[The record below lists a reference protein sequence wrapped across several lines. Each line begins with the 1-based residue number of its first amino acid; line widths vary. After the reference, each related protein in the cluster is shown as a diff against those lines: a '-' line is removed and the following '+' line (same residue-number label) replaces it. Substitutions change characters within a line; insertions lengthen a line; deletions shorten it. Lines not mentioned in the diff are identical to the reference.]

1 MREEVIV
8 SRNCEAIMI
17 PSGERVLVPEG
28 ARATITQSLGG
39 SYTLITDRGLMVRV
53 SGKEVEAIGKE
64 PENVPQAEE
73 AAPATKEELESL
85 VWDQLKTCY
94 DPEIPVNI
102 VDLGLVY
109 LCELEDAD
117 GAKNVK
123 IKMTLTAP
131 GCGMGPVLASDVKSK
146 VESLP
151 GVKEAAVIGKPDPRK
166 GEQPVAFVAANE
178 GTVLEEKA
186 LQRFVKERL
195 ADYKVPRKV
204 VFMPALPRN
213 ATGKILK
220 MALRQME

>member
-1 MREEVIV
+1 MNMREEIVV
-8 SRNCEAIMI
+8 SRNVEAIMI

-53 SGKEVEAIGKE
+53 SGREVEAIGKT

-73 AAPATKEELESL
+73 AAPATKEELEEL

-109 LCELEDAD
+109 LCELVPD
-117 GAKNVK
+117 GDGLTDVK

-131 GCGMGPVLASDVKSK
+131 GCGMGPVLAHDVKTK
-146 VESLP
+146 VETLP
-151 GVKEAAVIGKPDPRK
+151 GVKSADVEVVFDPMWDRSMMSEAAK
-166 GEQPVAFVAANE
+166 
-178 GTVLEEKA
+178 
-186 LQRFVKERL
+186 LQL
-195 ADYKVPRKV
+195 GLYW
-204 VFMPALPRN
+204 
-213 ATGKILK
+213 
-220 MALRQME
+220 